1 MTSGLRFVDLL
12 CRAEDRGALTG
23 SFYAVAYAGMMMPV
37 VVTSIAAV
45 VGSTAVVLGAVALTA
60 ASLAYV
66 LRRTT
71 AHLATT

>member
-1 MTSGLRFVDLL
+1 
-12 CRAEDRGALTG
+12 
-23 SFYAVAYAGMMMPV
+23 
-37 VVTSIAAV
+37 
-45 VGSTAVVLGAVALTA
+45 VLGAVALTA

>member
-1 MTSGLRFVDLL
+1 
-12 CRAEDRGALTG
+12 
-23 SFYAVAYAGMMMPV
+23 MMPV

-71 AHLATT
+71 AYLATT

>member
-1 MTSGLRFVDLL
+1 
-12 CRAEDRGALTG
+12 
-23 SFYAVAYAGMMMPV
+23 MMMPV